1 MQNAIRFEPELQ
13 DDPINS
19 LAPGGPRV
27 LADQPNADESLPA
40 LLRITVQLTTP
51 ITEKDAVGTLIEGR
65 VSGDVRRKGKIIIPN
80 ASVVRGR
87 IRRLEQ
93 YQGGGHFI
101 LGLEFT
107 EVEVDGRSL
116 CFYADLLNI
125 PSTDRRSMIRQ
136 TVSEVV
142 LVPPSP
148 IGASRLITRT
158 DKITLP
164 ELPGV
169 ASFFVRGTTFTV
181 LSGSRIV
188 WRTRGVI
195 RGLEQ

>member
-1 MQNAIRFEPELQ
+1 M
-13 DDPINS
+13 
-19 LAPGGPRV
+19 
-27 LADQPNADESLPA
+27 
-40 LLRITVQLTTP
+40 
-51 ITEKDAVGTLIEGR
+51 
-65 VSGDVRRKGKIIIPN
+65 RRKGKIIIPN

-93 YQGGGHFI
+93 YLGGGYFI

-107 EVEVDGRSL
+107 EVDVNGRSL
-116 CFYADLLNI
+116 RFYADLLNI
-125 PSTDRRSMIRQ
+125 RSTDSRSMIRQ
-136 TVSEVV
+136 TVSETV

-148 IGASRLITRT
+148 MGGSRLITRT

-181 LSGSRIV
+181 LSGFQMV
-188 WRTRGVI
+188 WRTRGAI